1 MAKFLEKGMHGSAY
15 TPPPGSGT
23 VFVDVPLSYWAV
35 DWIEKLYVDDITK
48 GCQDANPACNAAQL
62 LAENTINTVEPQL
75 VDPANGDFHP
85 TPEGNVFSVPTYAIP
100 DFGWDDAPATPAVP
114 PGDPNNRV
122 PLDRDRQPRPWPGL
136 PGAYTG

>member
-1 MAKFLEKGMHGSAY
+1 MAKFLEKGMRGSAY

-23 VFVDVPLSYWAV
+23 
-35 DWIEKLYVDDITK
+35 
-48 GCQDANPACNAAQL
+48 
-62 LAENTINTVEPQL
+62 
-75 VDPANGDFHP
+75 
-85 TPEGNVFSVPTYAIP
+85 VFSVPTYAIP

-122 PLDRDRQPRPWPGL
+122 PLDRDGQPRPWPGL